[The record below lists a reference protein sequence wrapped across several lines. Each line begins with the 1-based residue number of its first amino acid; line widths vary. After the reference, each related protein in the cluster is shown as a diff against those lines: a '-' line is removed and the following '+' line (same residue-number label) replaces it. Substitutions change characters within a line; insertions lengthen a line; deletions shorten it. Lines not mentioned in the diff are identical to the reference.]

1 MKSSRIVTGVSFA
14 FSAALRSTG
23 EKLRLPTTL
32 STANRDAV
40 FDRVR
45 PVGCMIVSSIVFAP
59 LTGFIDDHAHR
70 RGLETVAWIALLRAV
85 RHCHKQVHF
94 GPQIVEVARTTCR
107 LFDLHGTVRPDLH
120 PHERNKGVGN
130 LSLVKA
136 VWSQRHG
143 EVI

>member
-32 STANRDAV
+32 SAANRDAV

-45 PVGCMIVSSIVFAP
+45 PASFMIVSPMSFCVS

-70 RGLETVAWIALLRAV
+70 RGLETVAWVALLRAV

-94 GPQIVEVARTTCR
+94 GPQIVEVDRTTCR
-107 LFDLHGTVRPDLH
+107 LFDLHGPVRPDLH
-120 PHERNKGVGN
+120 PHE
-130 LSLVKA
+130 
-136 VWSQRHG
+136 
-143 EVI
+143 